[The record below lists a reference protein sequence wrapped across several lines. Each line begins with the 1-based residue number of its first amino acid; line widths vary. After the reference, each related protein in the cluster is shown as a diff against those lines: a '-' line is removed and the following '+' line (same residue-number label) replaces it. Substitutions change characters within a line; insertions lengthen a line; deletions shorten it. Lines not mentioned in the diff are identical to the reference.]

1 VTGINTRF
9 QSLFGDLTIIQLSAI
24 ISHHS
29 KEYVMAKFARYEN
42 TEDSHAKFW
51 QITSIG
57 PDSIKAE
64 WGKISKAP
72 QGEKVYTLAEVQKL
86 ILEKGKKGYKLV
98 DSK

>member
-1 VTGINTRF
+1 
-9 QSLFGDLTIIQLSAI
+9 
-24 ISHHS
+24 
-29 KEYVMAKFARYEN
+29 MAKFARYIN
-42 TEDSHAKFW
+42 TTDGHAKFW

-64 WGKISKAP
+64 WGKISRPA

-98 DSK
+98 DSI